1 MGGQG
6 VERRDILRYVGIA
19 AVASTFP
26 GFHRW
31 AFACPGSHPAVPG
44 PSAGSDSYQPLFFSP
59 AHYRLVER
67 LAEMIIPA
75 DDTPGATQAGVA
87 EFIDFM
93 VANRVP
99 VCGSRDFRSTDDA
112 MENGRQAQNRFVAG
126 LNWMNARSQSEHRH
140 EFLDCTPEQQ
150 TSLLEELAY
159 RAMFTPGTESGRA
172 FFQMMREYAV
182 VGYYTTKIGLESL
195 GYPGLQVAWP
205 AMPASA
211 HADDPEHVRL
221 REPGQGA
228 PVHHGRD

>member
-1 MGGQG
+1 VGGQG
-6 VERRDILRYVGIA
+6 VERRDILRYLGIA

-44 PSAGSDSYQPLFFSP
+44 PLPSSGAYQPLFFSP

-99 VCGSRDFRSTDDA
+99 VSGSRDIRTTDDA
-112 MENGRQAQNRFVAG
+112 IERGRQAQNRFVAG

-140 EFLDCTPEQQ
+140 EFLDCTPAQQ
-150 TSLLEELAY
+150 TSMLEELAY
-159 RAMFTPGTESGRA
+159 RAKFIPGTESGRA
-172 FFQMMREYAV
+172 FFQMMRDYAV
-182 VGYYTTKIGLESL
+182 VGYYTTRIGLESL

-205 AMPASA
+205 AVPACP
-211 HADDPEHVRL
+211 HADDPEHARL
-221 REPGQGA
+221 LEPGRGG
-228 PVHHGRD
+228 PVQHGRE

>member
-99 VCGSRDFRSTDDA
+99 VCGSRGIRSTDDA

-126 LNWMNARSQSEHRH
+126 LNWMNARSQSEYRH

-159 RAMFTPGTESGRA
+159 RARFTPRH
-172 FFQMMREYAV
+172 REWARV
-182 VGYYTTKIGLESL
+182 LS
-195 GYPGLQVAWP
+195 
-205 AMPASA
+205 
-211 HADDPEHVRL
+211 DDPGVCGRRL
-221 REPGQGA
+221 LHDQDWSRKPWLSRLAGGVA
-228 PVHHGRD
+228 GDAGLSPCR

>member
-6 VERRDILRYVGIA
+6 VERRDILRYLGIA

-44 PSAGSDSYQPLFFSP
+44 PSARSDSYQPLFFSP

-99 VCGSRDFRSTDDA
+99 VSGSRDIRSTDDA
-112 MENGRQAQNRFVAG
+112 IENGRQAQNRFVAG
-126 LNWMNARSQSEHRH
+126 LNWMNARSQSEFGTSSLTARQQ
-140 EFLDCTPEQQ
+140 QQ

-159 RAMFTPGTESGRA
+159 KHQVHPRY
-172 FFQMMREYAV
+172 REWARV
-182 VGYYTTKIGLESL
+182 LS
-195 GYPGLQVAWP
+195 
-205 AMPASA
+205 
-211 HADDPEHVRL
+211 DDAGVYGCRL
-221 REPGQGA
+221 LHDQDWSREPRLSRLAGGVA
-228 PVHHGRD
+228 GDAGLSPCR